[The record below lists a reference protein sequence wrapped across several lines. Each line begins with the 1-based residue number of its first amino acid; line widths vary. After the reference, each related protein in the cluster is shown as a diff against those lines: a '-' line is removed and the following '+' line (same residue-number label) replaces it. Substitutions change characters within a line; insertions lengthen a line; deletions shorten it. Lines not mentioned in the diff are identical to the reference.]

1 MTTTTTRTAAR
12 HSGIQPDPGRHPT
25 LNTRPSCQVARRRS
39 DAGSAQFT
47 GRDIAGMVLAGDM
60 YGTPYD
66 LLGIALG
73 ASPARVR
80 AITGRW
86 RHAGLAETGR
96 IGPGTSWCWLTP
108 DGMRATG
115 LRFPARRPP
124 LARLAH
130 IRAVLAVRL
139 VLEAGDAF
147 RAGSAWWCSERRI
160 RSAAGRLNL
169 GHVPD
174 AEILWPGV
182 PGSGYPEEC
191 WAIEVELTPKPP
203 ARTEGIMLGLLTR
216 AHAWEPKAP
225 PGHQLRYGH
234 VVYLCAPAALGVVR
248 RAVASLPGPLAER
261 VDVRGLPEGAL
272 L

>member
-1 MTTTTTRTAAR
+1 MAAGRHCQRPDRSTPMTTTATASAAC
-12 HSGIQPDPGRHPT
+12 HSAAGPDHGRHQA
-25 LNTRPSCQVARRRS
+25 LHNIASCQVARRRS

-47 GRDIAGMVLAGDM
+47 SRDIAGMVLAGDM

-66 LLGIALG
+66 LLGVALG
-73 ASPARVR
+73 AEPARVR

-96 IGPGTSWCWLTP
+96 IGPGTSWGWLTP
-108 DGMRATG
+108 EGMRATG

-139 VLEAGDAF
+139 VLEAGEPF
-147 RAGSAWWCSERRI
+147 RDGSAWWCSERRI

-174 AEILWPGV
+174 AEILWPGI

-191 WAIEVELTPKPP
+191 WAIEVELTPEARRPDRRDHARPPHPHPPLGTESTARPP
-203 ARTEGIMLGLLTR
+203 A
-216 AHAWEPKAP
+216 
-225 PGHQLRYGH
+225 
-234 VVYLCAPAALGVVR
+234 
-248 RAVASLPGPLAER
+248 
-261 VDVRGLPEGAL
+261 
-272 L
+272 